1 MKKHLRRHLSLM
13 LALRYLN
20 PLRTMFSII
29 TLICLAGVALGV
41 TVLIVVLSVMSG
53 LQKQMESSVLAFTPH
68 YLVSYYNDGA
78 RTTIS
83 GWQELVERARKVP
96 GVTSAYAQL
105 ENQSF
110 VQSDK
115 SRQTCTFRAI
125 DTENEEQMNAL
136 RPLIKQGTF
145 DLDLGEKTVI
155 SAITAKGLGVGIGDT
170 IRITPVGDTDQVI
183 ETYTQ
188 IGNEKPLA
196 TQEDTDLLPALG
208 SLWSQAENP
217 SGIIGNFRNHLA
229 ETALHYSGLVLNGM
243 RGSAS
248 AFLPP
253 TVADYA
259 ETRYSAL
266 LRHTP
271 AQWLAVPKTA
281 VQETYRKL
289 RAAFDGENDSAP
301 ALRPVELNELDALNE
316 IIRSGIEGK
325 QKNSGIVY
333 FERSLRTAWEQH
345 LANLRDNSVEKE
357 NIASIKNIRSLI
369 MPKDLTVIGIYQPTE
384 NMPGPA
390 LFIPLPIGQELLGFQ
405 NDDVQ
410 GIAIRTEDPYNLDQL
425 AAPIL
430 QSLPPLPAGSAWE
443 LSPWTE
449 SFREWFQLIAN
460 ERTMMSFVLSFIAL
474 ISAFCI
480 MAVMFTV
487 SMQRRREIA
496 VLQALGATP
505 SKIMRVFLW
514 QGVIIGISGAILGI
528 ILALLVLHYRIEIQG
543 FLAGMGLDPFPM
555 QAHGIQI
562 PCSIDP
568 VEIAKQGIY
577 AFIMVTVA
585 SVVPALVVSRQD
597 PSKAL
602 RAS

>member
-68 YLVSYYNDGA
+68 YLVSYYNNGA

-125 DTENEEQMNAL
+125 DTENREQMDAL

-145 DLDLGEKTVI
+145 NLDLGENTVI
-155 SAITAKGLGVGIGDT
+155 SASTAKSLGIGVGDT

-183 ETYTQ
+183 STYTQ
-188 IGNEKPLA
+188 IGNETPLA
-196 TQEDTDLLPALG
+196 TQDDADLLSTLG
-208 SLWSQAENP
+208 KLWAQADNP
-217 SGIIGNFRNHLA
+217 EGIIGNFRRNLA
-229 ETALHYSGLVLNGM
+229 ETALHYSGIALN
-243 RGSAS
+243 RIKAHTSP
-248 AFLPP
+248 FLPQ

-259 ETRYSAL
+259 ETRYAAL
-266 LRHTP
+266 LRDTP
-271 AQWLAVPKTA
+271 VQWLAIPKDT
-281 VQETYRKL
+281 VQATYRKL
-289 RAAFDGENDSAP
+289 RSFTDGDGDSSP

-316 IIRSGIEGK
+316 IIRSGAEGK
-325 QKNSGIVY
+325 RKNSGLVY
-333 FERSLRTAWEQH
+333 FENSLRTAWEQH

-390 LFIPLPIGQELLGFQ
+390 LFIPLPIGQELLGFH

-430 QSLPPLPAGSAWE
+430 QSLPGLHPGENWE
-443 LSPWTE
+443 LVPWTE

-514 QGVIIGISGAILGI
+514 QGVIIGVSGAILGI

-543 FLAGMGLDPFPM
+543 LLAGMGLDPFPM

-568 VEIAKQGIY
+568 VEIVKQGFY
-577 AFIMVTVA
+577 AFIMVTIA

-602 RAS
+602 RAN